1 MYIEFRLDTQKRL
14 VMNISAWQ
22 DFKAGLLFKKHDWN
36 FYNDHVLFLLTEK
49 NNEALFSLKR
59 AKQMEVKSHTL
70 EFGN

>member
-36 FYNDHVLFLLTEK
+36 FHNDHVLFLLTEK
-49 NNEALFSLKR
+49 NNEALFSLK
-59 AKQMEVKSHTL
+59 
-70 EFGN
+70 